1 MSFFQPAIRL
11 RTRSMTIARSAVL
24 LQFRSLVAFLCLS
37 CANHALATEVAYS
50 ESAFLEELPVVITAS
65 RLRQPLADSPNAVT
79 VIDRDMIAASGFR
92 TLTDIF
98 KLVPGMYVS
107 YYKGSQPIVSYHGSF
122 DQYARSMQ
130 VLIDGRSV
138 YMPPTSLVD
147 WAALPF
153 IVDDVER
160 IEVIRGP
167 AAAAYGA
174 NSVHGVINIIT
185 RDAASF
191 DGGNVAFTH
200 GDKGINDGQIQ
211 FGVRGEKLDYR
222 MSLAYT
228 TDHGYDDRTATH
240 FPSAYGADM
249 DNSFDDNQ
257 ARLLNL
263 RAAYYLDNRN
273 NFDFQLGLNRDVQ
286 GVGFWDSHAQ
296 LNPFHVLN
304 HSNAFAMLTWLQ
316 QGENGSERSVRL
328 AHTRHVTW
336 ESLNPGN
343 PPQPARSEVEAKTSV
358 LTVQQTLQPGA
369 DNRLVF
375 GVELA
380 HDEAQSTSMFLPVTP
395 NIHHNTARQQA
406 VRIFVHDEWRIDQ
419 QVVGNLGGMW
429 EDDGQGHV
437 KLSPRGSLNFHVMTD
452 HTLRIAG
459 SVAYRTPSMTEKYNT
474 PDLPYQF
481 GDRSIVGTDAI
492 PLQPEKIRSREIGY
506 LGQFN
511 QHATSL
517 DVRIFNDQFENVIYP
532 TSSGF
537 ANGLAGSYSGVETSL
552 KHHFGYDTSITLNH
566 AREYGYSNVSALSPG
581 SADLVALSVP
591 TNSVSVLFTQR
602 LSRGFAY
609 SVAYYQQGDM
619 QPFDRGPSDHQFM
632 HKRFDFRIAQQLKP
646 LVGINGELSWVIQN
660 LLNDHYTEY
669 VASNVFD
676 RRSYLTLKID
686 F

>member
-1 MSFFQPAIRL
+1 MRLFQPAVRL
-11 RTRSMTIARSAVL
+11 HTRSMTIAPSGVF
-24 LQFRSLVAFLCLS
+24 LQFRYLVAFLCLS
-37 CANHALATEVAYS
+37 CANHALGADVAYS
-50 ESAFLEELPVVITAS
+50 ESAFLEELPVVLTAS

-79 VIDRDMIAASGFR
+79 VIDREMIEASGFR

-153 IVDDVER
+153 IADDVER

-296 LNPFHVLN
+296 LNPFHDLN
-304 HSNAFAMLTWLQ
+304 HSML
-316 QGENGSERSVRL
+316 
-328 AHTRHVTW
+328 
-336 ESLNPGN
+336 
-343 PPQPARSEVEAKTSV
+343 ARV
-358 LTVQQTLQPGA
+358 
-369 DNRLVF
+369 
-375 GVELA
+375 
-380 HDEAQSTSMFLPVTP
+380 
-395 NIHHNTARQQA
+395 
-406 VRIFVHDEWRIDQ
+406 
-419 QVVGNLGGMW
+419 
-429 EDDGQGHV
+429 
-437 KLSPRGSLNFHVMTD
+437 
-452 HTLRIAG
+452 
-459 SVAYRTPSMTEKYNT
+459 
-474 PDLPYQF
+474 
-481 GDRSIVGTDAI
+481 
-492 PLQPEKIRSREIGY
+492 
-506 LGQFN
+506 
-511 QHATSL
+511 
-517 DVRIFNDQFENVIYP
+517 
-532 TSSGF
+532 
-537 ANGLAGSYSGVETSL
+537 
-552 KHHFGYDTSITLNH
+552 
-566 AREYGYSNVSALSPG
+566 
-581 SADLVALSVP
+581 
-591 TNSVSVLFTQR
+591 
-602 LSRGFAY
+602 
-609 SVAYYQQGDM
+609 
-619 QPFDRGPSDHQFM
+619 
-632 HKRFDFRIAQQLKP
+632 
-646 LVGINGELSWVIQN
+646 
-660 LLNDHYTEY
+660 
-669 VASNVFD
+669 
-676 RRSYLTLKID
+676 
-686 F
+686 